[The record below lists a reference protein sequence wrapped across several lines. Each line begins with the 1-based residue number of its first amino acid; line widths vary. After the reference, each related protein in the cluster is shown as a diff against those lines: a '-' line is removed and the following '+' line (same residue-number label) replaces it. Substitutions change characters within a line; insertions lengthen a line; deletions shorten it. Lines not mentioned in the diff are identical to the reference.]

1 MGFDFG
7 DEVRVT
13 SAERLPDYADRVGRV
28 VGVGSDEGGGTSY
41 AVSFPEDSHTAMFWE
56 AELTIAVD

>member
-1 MGFDFG
+1 VSLAFG

-13 SAERLPDYADRVGRV
+13 TAERTPDHVGKIGVV
-28 VGVGSDEGGGTSY
+28 VGIGEDERSGASY

-56 AELTIAVD
+56 AELTVAVD